1 MKPAFR
7 LGTSSMV
14 VAAFVG
20 PGTVLTCASAGANYG
35 YALAWVLVFSVAG
48 AFVLQSLTAGTGILA
63 QQGLGEVFRTA
74 TTHPFGRALV
84 FGLVVVGLWVG
95 CAAFETGN
103 LVGAVAGMQTALG
116 LDSGKTGLTLGLVL
130 IAGVLLTLNLPA
142 LTLVFQVLVAT
153 MSVLFV
159 ATLIVVPVDWGAVL
173 QGLLVPSIPPGSL
186 VNVVALIGTTIVTYN
201 LFLHASASKEYW
213 KEEVPRRAWRREL
226 AGMGLFL
233 PLGGL
238 ISLAILIAG
247 ASLFGTGGEADEV
260 ADFALL
266 LEPAAGPA
274 ARYLFGLGLFAAGIT
289 STITAPLAAAS
300 GIRELFGWPDDRRD
314 WRYRGVWGSVL
325 LAGLVFGLVD
335 VSPLAVIIAAQA
347 ANGIL
352 LPFIAGFVLYLSFKQ
367 QAVALPRW
375 YYVLGALVTL
385 VCAGLGGRTLWLVW
399 IRLVS

>member
-1 MKPAFR
+1 MKRFR

-35 YALAWVLVFSVAG
+35 YALAWVLLFSVAG

-63 QQGLGEVFRTA
+63 QQGLGEVFRAA
-74 TTHPFGRALV
+74 TTHPVGRALV
-84 FGLVVVGLWVG
+84 FGLVITGLWVG

-103 LVGAVAGMQTALG
+103 LIGAVAGMQTALG
-116 LDSGKTGLTLGLVL
+116 FDSGKTGLTLVLVL

-142 LTLVFQVLVAT
+142 LTLVFQVLVAA

-159 ATLIVVPVDWGAVL
+159 ATVIIVPVDWSAAL
-173 QGLLVPSIPPGSL
+173 RGLFVPSIPPGSL
-186 VNVVALIGTTIVTYN
+186 VSVVALIGTTIVTYN
-201 LFLHASASKEYW
+201 LFLHASASKQYW
-213 KEEVPRRAWRREL
+213 KGEVRQRAWRREL

-233 PLGGL
+233 PVGGL
-238 ISLAILIAG
+238 ISLAILLAG
-247 ASLFGTGGEADEV
+247 ASLFGTGREANEV
-260 ADFALL
+260 ADFARL
-266 LEPAAGPA
+266 LEPVAGPA

-300 GIRELFGWPDDRRD
+300 GIRELFAWPDDRRD

-325 LAGLVFGLVD
+325 LAGLLFGLVD

-367 QAVALPRW
+367 QAVTLPRW
-375 YYVLGALVTL
+375 YYALGALVTL